1 MFGASQSP
9 ARVVSGRP
17 PVVSGC
23 SLYECAHPVA
33 ELCVAGVV
41 GTTTVG
47 AVIAH
52 THTAGRSSLS
62 DVSGSSYGGGDASQ
76 GTANTGST
84 GGSANF
90 GAGSAILFCVKYL

>member
-1 MFGASQSP
+1 MPYFPSGYGA
-9 ARVVSGRP
+9 
-17 PVVSGC
+17 
-23 SLYECAHPVA
+23 
-33 ELCVAGVV
+33 VAGVV

-52 THTAGRSSLS
+52 THGYDHIA
-62 DVSGSSYGGGDASQ
+62 GGGSLGIAG
-76 GTANTGST
+76 GTSNLGIFSATTTST